1 MWLFHLHSAVKIQPF
16 YPIFPLAGS
25 TAKAFSGYPF
35 GTSRKKASTIFY
47 NTAFKKAF
55 ESGPYF
61 IGITPGCFARLAPGM
76 RQETSFVFGC
86 AIKMVDTFF
95 FEVPRG

>member
-1 MWLFHLHSAVKIQPF
+1 MKIQPF

-61 IGITPGCFARLAPGM
+61 IGITPGCFARLASGNAA
-76 RQETSFVFGC
+76 RDIFCFWLCHKNG
-86 AIKMVDTFF
+86 
-95 FEVPRG
+95 